1 MKDNWKLWLAII
13 ACVVVGAFCARRAHE
28 TFYGSPPAWIKQENR
43 IGVVI
48 NKDGKLQV
56 AWKQFS
62 SLLDA
67 TQREGARQELPV
79 GTVSLLALE
88 ASGTDALAVVTQPVV
103 NQGFNPLRNPQA
115 SIGGD
120 EKRFVGFYTTAGA
133 PIPFTIVRV
142 QGRTQNPPVTLH
154 LDATVASGATQ
165 LVVRVEWR
173 RAPVSVGKNGNLQAG
188 LGRFPRTPNAVYARA
203 VSLPSGSTVVRAT
216 PQQTATVQDGT
227 VPLVSW
233 IGAATDVGAPMSVV
247 FTKAK

>member
-1 MKDNWKLWLAII
+1 MKDNWKLWLAVI
-13 ACVVVGAFCARRAHE
+13 ACVVVAVFCARRAHE
-28 TFYGSPPAWIKQENR
+28 AFYGKPPEWIRQEDR
-43 IGVVI
+43 VGAAIG
-48 NKDGKLQV
+48 KDGKLQV

-62 SLLDA
+62 DLLAA
-67 TQREGARQELPV
+67 TQRESAQQQLPV

-88 ASGTDALAVVTQPVV
+88 TSGTDALSIVTQPVV

-133 PIPFTIVRV
+133 AIPFTIVRV
-142 QGRTQNPPVTLH
+142 QGRSQNPPVTLH
-154 LDATVASGATQ
+154 LDATVAPGATQ

-173 RAPVSVGKNGNLQAG
+173 RAPVTVGKNGKLQAG

-203 VSLPSGSTVVRAT
+203 VSLPAGSTIVRSI
-216 PQQTATVQDGT
+216 PQQTATVRDGP

-233 IGAATDVGAPMSVV
+233 IGGVTDAGAPMSVV
-247 FTKAK
+247 FTAPK